1 MPQKSLKKN
10 AFYNFIRSFMNLA
23 FPIIS
28 FPYASRILM
37 PDGIGKINFANSVID
52 YFIMFAGLGITS
64 YAAREAAKIRDNPVK
79 LNKFSREIL
88 LINGVS
94 TIIAYILFAV
104 SLLCIPKLHDYRILL
119 IICSSKI
126 LFITIGLEW
135 LYTVEEEYRYITLRS
150 AFFQIVSMAFLF
162 IFVRSKNDYIAYAV
176 MGIISNA
183 GMNVCNIMYA
193 RKFINVFE
201 KTTLE
206 IKKHIKSI
214 STFFGMACA
223 GKIYSAMD
231 TVMLG
236 FMIDD
241 SAVGYY
247 TAANKIRRLV
257 VQMITAITATLLPRS
272 SYYIEQHQIQKY
284 DDMVKKAIGI
294 VSFFSFPATAGLIVI
309 GKPLIVVFSGVQYL
323 PALPVLYCMAPIIIT
338 VSFTSFLDNVILTPN
353 RNERFILYSQ
363 IFGNI
368 LNIVLN
374 LILIPRWGVFG
385 AGLSTL
391 IVEFSITVIQ
401 LFCSL
406 SNLKKFLL
414 YIGKQIFQSFIGA
427 IAMYVSV
434 RFLIRIIPSTAL
446 QIAAGV
452 LAGSTI
458 YAAVE
463 IALRNDTAKLL
474 LASVSRRIIH
484 KR

>member
-1 MPQKSLKKN
+1 MTQKSLKKN

-52 YFIMFAGLGITS
+52 YLVMLAGLGISS
-64 YAAREAAKIRDNPVK
+64 YAAREAAKIRDDPFK

-104 SLLCIPKLHDYRILL
+104 SLLCIRKFHDYQILL
-119 IICSSKI
+119 IVCSSKI
-126 LFITIGLEW
+126 LFITMGLEW
-135 LYTVEEEYRYITLRS
+135 LYAVEEEYRYITLRS
-150 AFFQIVSMAFLF
+150 AFFQIVSLAFLF
-162 IFVRSKNDYIAYAV
+162 IFVRSKNDYVAYAV

-183 GMNVCNIMYA
+183 GMNVCNIVYA
-193 RKFINVFE
+193 RKFINIFE

-206 IKKHIKSI
+206 IKKHIKPI
-214 STFFGMACA
+214 SVFFGMVCA
-223 GKIYSAMD
+223 VKIHSAMD

-236 FMIDD
+236 FMMDD
-241 SAVGYY
+241 SSVGYY
-247 TAANKIRRLV
+247 TAASKIRRLV
-257 VQMITAITATLLPRS
+257 VQMITAITGTLLPRS
-272 SYYIEQHQIQKY
+272 SYYIELGQMQKY
-284 DDMVKKAIGI
+284 DDMVKKAIGV

-309 GKPLIVVFSGVQYL
+309 GKPLITVFSGVQYL
-323 PALPVLYCMAPIIIT
+323 PALPVLYCMAPIIIA
-338 VSFTSFLDNVILTPN
+338 VSFASFLNNVILTPN
-353 RNERFILYSQ
+353 RKERFILYSQ
-363 IFGNI
+363 IFGTI

-374 LILIPRWGVFG
+374 YIFIPLWGVFG
-385 AGLSTL
+385 AGISTL

-401 LFCSL
+401 LFCSF
-406 SNLKKFLL
+406 SHLKKLL
-414 YIGKQIFQSFIGA
+414 SYLGKQILQSAIGT

-434 RFLIRIIPSTAL
+434 CFLIKIIPSALL
-446 QIAAGV
+446 QIAAG
-452 LAGSTI
+452 LATGSAI

-463 IALRNDTAKLL
+463 ILLQNDTAKLL
-474 LASVSRRIIH
+474 LASVSRRIH